1 MDDWVVAVAAEID
14 RHEGPVGLVGH
25 SGGGN
30 VVWGAAAARPDRV
43 ARVVFVDTVPLTRSI
58 PAQAPTSP
66 VTLDDDRRFGVPVTL
81 LMGSLDEAA
90 LRAELARWGPY
101 AEEFAAIDDAT
112 VVRLGTGHWPQ
123 FSAPAALARALVEAF
138 AEDAPWE
145 DAPA

>member
-1 MDDWVVAVAAEID
+1 M
-14 RHEGPVGLVGH
+14 
-25 SGGGN
+25 
-30 VVWGAAAARPDRV
+30 
-43 ARVVFVDTVPLTRSI
+43 
-58 PAQAPTSP
+58 
-66 VTLDDDRRFGVPVTL
+66 PVTL

-138 AEDAPWE
+138 AEVAPRE